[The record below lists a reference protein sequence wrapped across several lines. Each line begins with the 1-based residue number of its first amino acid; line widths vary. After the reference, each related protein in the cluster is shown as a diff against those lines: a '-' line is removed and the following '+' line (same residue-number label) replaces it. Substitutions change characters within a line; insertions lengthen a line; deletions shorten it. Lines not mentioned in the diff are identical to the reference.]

1 MEKRIDNCGNWVF
14 NELKLCAGIKRV
26 LYIDKP
32 STSIKL
38 EKKMKINLKNK
49 DQVAQMRIAGQLAAE
64 VLEMITPFVIPG
76 VSTEELDQ
84 RCYDFIVNEQNAIP
98 ANVGYSGYKK
108 TICSS
113 VNQVICHGIPSEK
126 KILKD
131 GDILNIDV
139 TVIRDGWHGDTSK
152 MFMIGKTQPHNERL
166 VKVTQECLYK
176 AIEVVK
182 PGAHLGDIGAA
193 IQEHA
198 QKNHYSVVEDYC
210 GHGIGQVYHEDPQ
223 ILHYGKAGRG
233 LEIQEGMCF
242 TIEPMINQGSKYTK
256 ILSDGWT
263 VETKDG
269 RNSAQWEHT
278 LAVTASGVEVLTKRN
293 EELF

>member
-1 MEKRIDNCGNWVF
+1 
-14 NELKLCAGIKRV
+14 
-26 LYIDKP
+26 
-32 STSIKL
+32 
-38 EKKMKINLKNK
+38 MKINLKTN
-49 DQVAQMRIAGQLAAE
+49 DQIAHMRIAGKLAAE
-64 VLEMITPFVIPG
+64 VLEMITPLVVPG
-76 VSTEELDQ
+76 VSTEELD
-84 RCYDFIVNEQNAIP
+84 RICHDYIVDNQQSIP
-98 ANVGYSGYKK
+98 ANVGYNGFEK

-126 KILKD
+126 KILKN

-139 TVIRDGWHGDTSK
+139 TVIRNGWHGDTSK
-152 MFMIGKTQPHNERL
+152 MFLVGKTQPHNERL

-182 PGAHLGDIGAA
+182 PGAYLGDIGAV

-223 ILHYGKAGRG
+223 VLHYGKKGTG
-233 LEIQEGMCF
+233 LRLEEGLTF
-242 TIEPMINQGSKYTK
+242 TIEQMINQGTKYTK
-256 ILSDGWT
+256 VLRDGWT
-263 VETKDG
+263 VETEDG

-278 LAVTASGVEVLTKRN
+278 LAVTSNGVEVLTQRS
-293 EELF
+293 EESF

>member
-1 MEKRIDNCGNWVF
+1 
-14 NELKLCAGIKRV
+14 
-26 LYIDKP
+26 
-32 STSIKL
+32 
-38 EKKMKINLKNK
+38 MKINLKTN
-49 DQVAQMRIAGQLAAE
+49 DQISQMRIAGKLAAE
-64 VLEMITPFVIPG
+64 VLEMITPLVVPG
-76 VSTEELDQ
+76 VSTEELD
-84 RCYDFIVNEQNAIP
+84 RICHDYIVDNQQSIP
-98 ANVGYSGYKK
+98 ANVGYNGFEK

-139 TVIRDGWHGDTSK
+139 TVIRNGWHGDTSK
-152 MFMIGKTQPHNERL
+152 MFLVGKTQPHNERL

-182 PGAHLGDIGAA
+182 PGAYLGDIGAI

-223 ILHYGKAGRG
+223 VLHYGKKGTG
-233 LEIQEGMCF
+233 LRLEEGLTF
-242 TIEPMINQGSKYTK
+242 TIEPMINQGTKYTK
-256 ILSDGWT
+256 VLRDGWT
-263 VETKDG
+263 VETEDG

-278 LAVTASGVEVLTKRN
+278 LAVTSNGVEVLTQRS
-293 EELF
+293 EESF

>member
-1 MEKRIDNCGNWVF
+1 
-14 NELKLCAGIKRV
+14 
-26 LYIDKP
+26 
-32 STSIKL
+32 
-38 EKKMKINLKNK
+38 MKINLKTN
-49 DQVAQMRIAGQLAAE
+49 DQIAHMRIAGKLAAE
-64 VLEMITPFVIPG
+64 VLEMITPLVVPG
-76 VSTEELDQ
+76 VSTEELD
-84 RCYDFIVNEQNAIP
+84 RICHDYIVDNQQSIP
-98 ANVGYSGYKK
+98 ANVGYNGFEK

-139 TVIRDGWHGDTSK
+139 TVIRNGWHGDTSK
-152 MFMIGKTQPHNERL
+152 MFLVGKTQPHNERL

-182 PGAHLGDIGAA
+182 PGAYLGDIGAI

-223 ILHYGKAGRG
+223 VLHYGKKGTG
-233 LEIQEGMCF
+233 LRLEEGLTF
-242 TIEPMINQGSKYTK
+242 TIEPMINQGTKYTK
-256 ILSDGWT
+256 VLSDGWT
-263 VETKDG
+263 VETEDG

-278 LAVTASGVEVLTKRN
+278 LAVTSSGVEVLTQRS
-293 EELF
+293 EESF

>member
-1 MEKRIDNCGNWVF
+1 
-14 NELKLCAGIKRV
+14 
-26 LYIDKP
+26 
-32 STSIKL
+32 
-38 EKKMKINLKNK
+38 MKINLKTN
-49 DQVAQMRIAGQLAAE
+49 DQVTQMRVAGKLAAE
-64 VLEMITPFVIPG
+64 VLEMITPCVVPG
-76 VSTEELDQ
+76 ISTGELD
-84 RCYDFIVNEQNAIP
+84 RICHDYIVDTQKSIP
-98 ANVGYSGYKK
+98 ANVGYNGFEK

-113 VNQVICHGIPSEK
+113 VNQVICHGIPSENR
-126 KILKD
+126 ILKD

-152 MFMIGKTQPHNERL
+152 MFLVGKTQPHNERL

-182 PGAHLGDIGAA
+182 PGAYLGDIGAV

-198 QKNHYSVVEDYC
+198 LKNHYSVVEDYC

-223 ILHYGKAGRG
+223 VLHYGKKGIG
-233 LEIQEGMCF
+233 LRLEEGLTF
-242 TIEPMINQGSKYTK
+242 TIEPMINQGTKYTK
-256 ILSDGWT
+256 VLSDGWT

-278 LAVTASGVEVLTKRN
+278 LAVTSNCVEVLTQRS
-293 EELF
+293 EESF

>member
-1 MEKRIDNCGNWVF
+1 
-14 NELKLCAGIKRV
+14 
-26 LYIDKP
+26 
-32 STSIKL
+32 
-38 EKKMKINLKNK
+38 MKINLKTN
-49 DQVAQMRIAGQLAAE
+49 DQIAQMRVAGKLAAE
-64 VLEMITPFVIPG
+64 VLEMITPCVVPG
-76 VSTEELDQ
+76 ISTGELD
-84 RCYDFIVNEQNAIP
+84 RICHDYIVDTQKSIP
-98 ANVGYSGYKK
+98 ANVGYNGFEK

-113 VNQVICHGIPSEK
+113 VNQVICHGIPSENR
-126 KILKD
+126 ILKD

-152 MFMIGKTQPHNERL
+152 MFLVGKTQPHNERL

-176 AIEVVK
+176 AIEAVK
-182 PGAHLGDIGAA
+182 PGAYLGDIGAV

-198 QKNHYSVVEDYC
+198 LKNHYSVVEDYC

-223 ILHYGKAGRG
+223 VLHYGKKGIG
-233 LEIQEGMCF
+233 LRLEEGLTF
-242 TIEPMINQGSKYTK
+242 TIEPMINQGTKYTK

-278 LAVTASGVEVLTKRN
+278 LAVTSNGVEVLTQRS
-293 EELF
+293 EESF